1 MSSLTKRSK
10 LNAEYYHGYKLYAN
24 MSSAANAII
33 LRASTLGKKI
43 FNYSE
48 LKIDY
53 FHESLFDPYQPTTYT
68 HELITYISTHNDQ
81 LDQET
86 KNLLQELNSLH
97 QHYDVNPIFSEQKL
111 FDETQ
116 KTESEWLQFSNQ
128 YILIEHVDNLEKK
141 ELASIKDL
149 KVQVSK
155 KNWLEILVY
164 VLISIVI
171 IISVI
176 LMIVLYKHI

>member
-1 MSSLTKRSK
+1 MSSLAKRSQ

-24 MSSAANAII
+24 MSGAANAIL
-33 LRASTLGKKI
+33 LRANTLGKKMLD
-43 FNYSE
+43 YSE
-48 LKIDY
+48 LKIDH
-53 FHESLFDPYQPTTYT
+53 FQSSLFDPYQPSVYT
-68 HELITYISTHNDQ
+68 HEIMIYANTYNEQ
-81 LDQET
+81 LDQQT
-86 KNLLQELNSLH
+86 KKLLQQLECLH
-97 QHYDVNPIFSEQKL
+97 QPYDINPIFSEQKL

-116 KTESEWLQFSNQ
+116 KIEGEWLQFSNQ

-141 ELASIKDL
+141 ELVPIKDL

-171 IISVI
+171 VISII
-176 LMIVLYKHI
+176 LMIVLYKQI